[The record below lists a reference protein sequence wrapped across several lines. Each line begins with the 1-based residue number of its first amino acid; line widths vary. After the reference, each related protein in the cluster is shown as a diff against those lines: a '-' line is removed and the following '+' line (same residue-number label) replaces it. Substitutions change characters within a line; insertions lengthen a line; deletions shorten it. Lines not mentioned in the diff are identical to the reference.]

1 MLKIL
6 LLLLLLKLDKQHVKS
21 LIKINWKEKMVY

>member
-6 LLLLLLKLDKQHVKS
+6 LSLKVDKQHVKS